1 VRTRT
6 IGGAGVNLKRPVAAA
21 AHPGRD
27 FRRTTGKTH
36 NPSTVPRDVGDACPG
51 RSKFLRGG
59 IAVENDSIEEVT
71 M

>member
-36 NPSTVPRDVGDACPG
+36 NPSTVPRDVGDA
-51 RSKFLRGG
+51 
-59 IAVENDSIEEVT
+59 
-71 M
+71 